1 MSFLDSKCAI
11 SVPWRALMCTYCVK
25 AVTREVCRI
34 CTQPSTTLKCFTWPI
49 MSMIFVFSLT
59 QMSVVL
65 YLYVMLSIH
74 ISFFPFWYVGLQ
86 VCSVLVLVSVH
97 FCIIC
102 HSWQHTGVTHMSL
115 QADGKIAFEEIPVFG
130 VCRPA

>member
-1 MSFLDSKCAI
+1 
-11 SVPWRALMCTYCVK
+11 MCTYCVN

-34 CTQPSTTLKCFTWPI
+34 CAQPSTTLKCFTWPI

-97 FCIIC
+97 FCIIYVTAGST
-102 HSWQHTGVTHMSL
+102 HELHTCLSRQMARLLLKRFRCLAYAAQPDMILRFSSL
-115 QADGKIAFEEIPVFG
+115 S
-130 VCRPA
+130 